1 MEGLKPGEKYA
12 FKFYLTS
19 PLKDNGS
26 DKYVIKSPYLPY
38 IKDESPLPE
47 LAYTGKR
54 INEAPLNDTE
64 DFADEESKR
73 NYLADPDQYMT
84 DKHIYR
90 RMSYAPHRGISLIG
104 LADPEYST
112 YDLASLDQIANDF
125 RDRHFTGKQVRELD
139 TEDEVRSDGIYPAQN
154 GIGDLAPFYG
164 LSKWPLDKLSTIY
177 DKDKIYDS
185 YSNAVLKGIKYALS
199 GKYSKYGYGIPDDDP
214 INTEISNAI
223 DKFGINF
230 NKALASKNKKEVID
244 FTDLL
249 NDIKSAYSRYYD
261 RNYKLFEGGKHD
273 ITANDLDLLIDLK
286 TMLSSENN
294 DNLIDLIGK
303 NFDYSNYTMLP
314 NHNEYVVKNTDI
326 NGLPFRSYIGLLRA
340 LQRTAKSIGE
350 DGDDAGLY
358 NDLWLAAVP
367 ESALYKRKDLL
378 NRKLRGQ
385 RDFPEELVAKRIRL
399 LDDLYKPHD
408 QYKRG
413 WLGSSSPLGSEL
425 INTDLGHMSNED
437 ARKWVMDHFEIDPE
451 YIISDEAC
459 KVIYDDMSND
469 FEKHNRQGNI
479 VNGLSGGDN
488 KWR

>member
-19 PLKDNGS
+19 PLKDDGS

-38 IKDESPLPE
+38 IKDESPFPE

-73 NYLADPDQYMT
+73 NYLADPDQYIA
-84 DKHIYR
+84 DKHIYS

-104 LADPEYST
+104 LADPEYSL
-112 YDLASLDQIANDF
+112 YDLASLDQLAQDF
-125 RDRHFTGKQVRELD
+125 KNRNFRSEAHRELD
-139 TEDEVRSDGIYPAQN
+139 AEDEIKSRGSYSIQN
-154 GIGDLAPFYG
+154 SPGNSSHFYD
-164 LSKWPLDKLSTIY
+164 LSKWPLDKLSTMY
-177 DKDKIYDS
+177 DKDHIYDS
-185 YSNAVLKGIKYALS
+185 YYNAVLKGIEDTVLS
-199 GKYSKYGYGIPDDDP
+199 RVADNSMRTK
-214 INTEISNAI
+214 ISNAI

-230 NKALASKNKKEVID
+230 KKALASKNKKEIID

-249 NDIKSAYSRYYD
+249 NDIKSIYSKYHKD
-261 RNYKLFEGGKHD
+261 KSFTDKVLTDDG
-273 ITANDLDLLIDLK
+273 LL
-286 TMLSSENN
+286 TG
-294 DNLIDLIGK
+294 LIGD
-303 NFDYSNYTMLP
+303 NFSYGNYTMSP
-314 NHNEYVVKNTDI
+314 NKNEYVVKNTDI
-326 NGLPFRSYIGLLRA
+326 NGLPFRSYIGLLAA
-340 LQRTAKSIGE
+340 LQKTAKSIDDE
-350 DGDDAGLY
+350 DNMY

-367 ESALYKRKDLL
+367 ERALYNRKDLL
-378 NRKLRGQ
+378 NGKLRGQ
-385 RDFPEELVAKRIRL
+385 RDFPEELVAKKIRL

-425 INTDLGHMSNED
+425 INTDIRYMSNED

-469 FEKHNRQGNI
+469 YEKHSRQGNI